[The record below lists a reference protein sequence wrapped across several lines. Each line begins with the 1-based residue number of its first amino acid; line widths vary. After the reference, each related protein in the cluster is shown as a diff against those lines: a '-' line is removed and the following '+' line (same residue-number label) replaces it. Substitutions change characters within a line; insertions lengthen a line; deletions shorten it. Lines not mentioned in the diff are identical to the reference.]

1 MNPGSGLAGLLVD
14 PANPNTC
21 NVIFR
26 SPQTSLPQLSSITET
41 APSAAVIPSANPL
54 GSMAAVNIR
63 LWDIEGNAST
73 PVPLISNSWFNQ
85 LAKRYFDHFGW
96 FDLQLQQPRC
106 YFKRVVKFRVAKAA
120 KDAILGVKKYFLIP
134 RKGTLF
140 IQGDFFALDSE
151 QCQVLSRRF
160 S

>member
-54 GSMAAVNIR
+54 GSIAVVNIR
-63 LWDIEGNAST
+63 LWDNEGNAST
-73 PVPLISNSWFNQ
+73 PFLQYQILGSTNWQNTTLTTLDGLTYNSSN
-85 LAKRYFDHFGW
+85 
-96 FDLQLQQPRC
+96 
-106 YFKRVVKFRVAKAA
+106 RVA
-120 KDAILGVKKYFLIP
+120 
-134 RKGTLF
+134 TLS
-140 IQGDFFALDSE
+140 AL
-151 QCQVLSRRF
+151 
-160 S
+160 